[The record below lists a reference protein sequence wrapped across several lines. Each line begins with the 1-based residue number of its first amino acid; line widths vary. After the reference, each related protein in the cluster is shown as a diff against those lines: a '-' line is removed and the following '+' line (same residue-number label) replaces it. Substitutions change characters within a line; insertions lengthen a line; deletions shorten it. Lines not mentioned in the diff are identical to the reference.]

1 LEGPLTVL
9 GQELDEKYEVLQ
21 KVRVGGMGAIYKVR
35 HRLLDEVRVIKTV
48 RRPGASDETAVRF
61 LLEAK
66 AATRLRHPNVAN
78 LYDFALGAEGNAY
91 IIMEYIE
98 GLNLQEVLRGY
109 GPPPLALTIEIAHQ
123 ALRALAYLH
132 RLKII
137 HRDISPDNLMLT
149 RDVDGAPLVKL
160 IDLGIAKNLE
170 EDPEK
175 RTGTGTGVFVGKP
188 RYGSPERFDG
198 GSSDARSDLYSFGV
212 VLYELLTGFCPIAG
226 SETAA
231 FMAGHLFLPPRDF
244 AETDPSGRVP
254 DDLRALVLRALAKA
268 PEDRMASAEDFLWE
282 LTMIQD
288 RYPLLPDTAE
298 ELWQLLRPSHN
309 AALPPESR
317 SSSSPSLLSSS
328 LKTPLAIPLSM
339 VRAWAARAPAAG
351 EAEDGTP
358 KLRPPL
364 RAMREAKP
372 AHDTPLTPVSFPP
385 PVKRKS
391 RDTWASRPLR
401 AVLVDEVEVPPPIEL
416 PPPADAPSSRERSAW
431 DGWLV
436 AAGAVAGL
444 LLLGLWLVV
453 LPLRRGRPAPAA
465 PIVEIPAPAAVPVA
479 SPTPAEPA
487 RLPRQFGDASPA
499 GTPNLSSAA
508 EPALTGPPATP
519 AAAERRKPARPMK
532 VGDMILRDDPGVQEP
547 EIQIFPTYSYPAAA
561 RGSGRKATVRV
572 TVLVDER
579 GQVIE
584 SRIQDGDRSGLGFDE
599 AALEAAKRARFLP
612 PLRDH
617 LPGKMWTELLF
628 SFSE

>member
-1 LEGPLTVL
+1 LTVL

-21 KVRVGGMGAIYKVR
+21 KFRVGGMGAIYKVR

-78 LYDFALGAEGNAY
+78 LYDFALGSEGNAY

-149 RDVDGAPLVKL
+149 RDVDGAPLVKV
-160 IDLGIAKNLE
+160 IDLGIAKSLE
-170 EDPEK
+170 EEPEK
-175 RTGTGTGVFVGKP
+175 RTGGGTGTGVFVGKP

-212 VLYELLTGFCPIAG
+212 VLYELLTGLCPIAG
-226 SETAA
+226 TETAA

-317 SSSSPSLLSSS
+317 SSFPPGLLSSS

-351 EAEDGTP
+351 EAEDITQ
-358 KLRPPL
+358 KLRSPPHVTG
-364 RAMREAKP
+364 ESVQ
-372 AHDTPLTPVSFPP
+372 DTPLAPLSVPP
-385 PVKRKS
+385 AAKR
-391 RDTWASRPLR
+391 RDGDTWASRPLR
-401 AVLVDEVEVPPPIEL
+401 AVLVDDVAAPPPLE
-416 PPPADAPSSRERSAW
+416 PPPAEAVPSFGKRSAW

-453 LPLRRGRPAPAA
+453 LPLRGGPEPAPT
-465 PIVEIPAPAAVPVA
+465 VEIPAPSPSAPVA
-479 SPTPAEPA
+479 SVSPPEPA
-487 RLPRQFGDASPA
+487 RLPQGLSGAGPA
-499 GTPNLSSAA
+499 GSPPPSITP
-508 EPALTGPPATP
+508 GF
-519 AAAERRKPARPMK
+519 AAERRQPSRPMK

-547 EIQIFPTYSYPAAA
+547 EIQIFPAYSYPAAA
-561 RGSGRKATVRV
+561 KGSGRKATVRIA
-572 TVLVDER
+572 VLVDER

-584 SRIQDGDRSGLGFDE
+584 SRIQDGDRSGLGFE
-599 AALEAAKRARFLP
+599 QTALDAAKRARFLP

-617 LPGKMWTELLF
+617 LPGKMWAELLF